1 MLEMYTIYSSQMS
14 LVFII
19 YVCKK
24 AALSLSKLGGG
35 KGGGGYIDLT
45 LDFAHGRIIERDPH
59 DDCKEVCF
67 LLDDGRGFE
76 LCAEDVDAEDDLL
89 EAGAWAAPLCLSA
102 F

>member
-1 MLEMYTIYSSQMS
+1 MLEMYTIYSSEIS
-14 LVFII
+14 LVFIRYI
-19 YVCKK
+19 CKET
-24 AALSLSKLGGG
+24 ALSIQVGGG
-35 KGGGGYIDLT
+35 QYIDLT